1 MYIYQEEQEELI
13 IQHQGIKIQPK
24 GCYNL
29 LLLNG
34 VCKQKLILPICPVSS
49 GKESIFFQQLVQ
61 CCAREL
67 AGHPAAGGQ
76 QLHCA
81 PLASHYHH
89 RHHIIISIITFPS
102 FSVLLNRLYLNP
114 QILPFFFHSLPHPT
128 ARRGGSE
135 WLCGL
140 WLPAWLNHTTP
151 VFKAVVKDHEATN
164 LPHIFVNPALV
175 SAVFR
180 SDWRKGCF
188 LLEGL
193 QLVLKQD
200 ELNFMLR
207 EVFV

>member
-24 GCYNL
+24 GCYSL
-29 LLLNG
+29 LLLSG
-34 VCKQKLILPICPVSS
+34 VCKQKLILPICPGVIWERVNFLPVAGLVLRS
-49 GKESIFFQQLVQ
+49 GTGWAS
-61 CCAREL
+61 
-67 AGHPAAGGQ
+67 GSGGQ

-89 RHHIIISIITFPS
+89 RHHIIIIIIIITFPS
-102 FSVLLNRLYLNP
+102 FSVLLNRLYLKP
-114 QILPFFFHSLPHPT
+114 QILPFFFHFLPHPT
-128 ARRGGSE
+128 ARRGVSE

-140 WLPAWLNHTTP
+140 QLPAWLNHATT

-164 LPHIFVNPALV
+164 LPYIFVNPALV

-193 QLVLKQD
+193 Q
-200 ELNFMLR
+200 
-207 EVFV
+207 